1 MMDRHEAEVGELQ
14 ARAEAIQ
21 RQLVLVRSINPDQ
34 VSDDIR
40 ELEDWL
46 TERLDQLEMEICT
59 LEFGD
64 CPR

>member
-1 MMDRHEAEVGELQ
+1 MMDRHDTEVGELQ

-21 RQLVLVRSINPDQ
+21 RQLVLVRSIHPDQ

-46 TERLDQLEMEICT
+46 TERLDQLEMKICS
-59 LEFGD
+59 LEFGE
-64 CPR
+64 CPQ